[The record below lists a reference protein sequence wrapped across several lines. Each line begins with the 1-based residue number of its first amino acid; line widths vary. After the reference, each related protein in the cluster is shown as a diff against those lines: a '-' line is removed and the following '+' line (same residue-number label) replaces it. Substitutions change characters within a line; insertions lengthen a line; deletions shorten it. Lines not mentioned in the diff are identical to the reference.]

1 MSFLSKTQEESEL
14 RGVPTRAQVAT
25 FTAAWAGWVMDA
37 FDFTAFLL
45 VMPEIEK
52 TFGVK
57 HSASA
62 GAIALTLLMRL
73 VGGFIAGKAADK
85 WGRKLP
91 LLISVVWFAVC
102 DGAIAMAP
110 SFTFVLVLRTLFGLG
125 MGAEWTS
132 GTTLA
137 MENWPKKSRGI
148 ASGVLQGSWAV
159 GYLLAAAAS
168 AIVVPRFGWRA
179 LFVVTALPALLVL
192 PLRSFVPESEEWKKA
207 AKSRIAPLSE
217 LFKSTPGLLGRAVWG
232 CFAMAAG
239 FGAYYAL
246 TGLYPTILKV
256 ELGQDARGTFF
267 LVALFNVGMMLG
279 SIATGWLA
287 AKKSVSLAIAIPAGL
302 SIFVLPFYVGHEPGH
317 LSIGAFLGGAFGAG
331 FAGVTPMLLTSMFP
345 AEARARLVGI
355 VYHVGAFFAG
365 FVPLLTATLA
375 ERTGMTLGTAVMAV
389 TASLE
394 ACLVALV
401 LLAARPQKSFAV
413 AQEASS

>member
-1 MSFLSKTQEESEL
+1 MSLLAKTNEESEA
-14 RGVPTRAQVAT
+14 RGVPTRPQLVT
-25 FTAAWAGWVMDA
+25 FAAAWAGWVMDA

-73 VGGFIAGKAADK
+73 VGGYFAGKAADR

-91 LLISVVWFAVC
+91 LLVSVVWFALC
-102 DGAIAMAP
+102 DGAIALAP
-110 SFTFVLVLRTLFGLG
+110 SFVFVLVLRTLFGLG

-137 MENWPKKSRGI
+137 MENWPKKTRGL
-148 ASGVLQGSWAV
+148 ASGILQGSWAV

-168 AIVVPRFGWRA
+168 ALVVPRFGWRA

-192 PLRSFVPESEEWKKA
+192 PLRSYVPESEEWKAA
-207 AKSRIAPLSE
+207 AKERVRPLRE
-217 LFKSTPGLLGRAVWG
+217 IFGETRGLLARTIWG

-246 TGLYPTILKV
+246 TGLYPTVLKV
-256 ELGQDARGTFF
+256 ELGQDAHGTFV
-267 LVALFNVGMMLG
+267 LVAIFNVGMMLG

-302 SIFVLPFYVGHEPGH
+302 SILAMPFYVGQGGH
-317 LSIGAFLGGAFGAG
+317 LSLGAFLGGAFGAG

-375 ERTGMTLGTAVMAV
+375 ERTGIALGTSVMVV
-389 TASLE
+389 TAALE

-401 LLAARPQKSFAV
+401 LLGARPKASYSV
-413 AQEASS
+413 AQEAS

>member
-1 MSFLSKTQEESEL
+1 MSRE
-14 RGVPTRAQVAT
+14 GMPTKAQAIT
-25 FTAAWAGWVMDA
+25 FAAAWAGWVMDA

-57 HSASA
+57 HTASA

-73 VGGFIAGKAADK
+73 VGGYFAGKAADR

-91 LLISVVWFAVC
+91 LLVSVVWFAVC
-102 DGAIAMAP
+102 DGAIALAP
-110 SFTFVLVLRTLFGLG
+110 SFTAILVLRTLFGLG

-137 MENWPKKSRGI
+137 MENWPKKTRGI

-159 GYLLAAAAS
+159 GYLLAAAVS
-168 AIVVPRFGWRA
+168 AFVVPRFGWRA

-192 PLRSFVPESEEWKKA
+192 PLRSWVPESEEWKKV
-207 AKSRIAPLSE
+207 AKARPEPLRV
-217 LFKSTPGLLGRAVWG
+217 LFAKHEGLLGRAVWG
-232 CFAMAAG
+232 ALAMSVG

-256 ELGQDARGTFF
+256 ELGLGAHETFV

-279 SIATGWLA
+279 AIVSGVVA
-287 AKKSVSLAIAIPAGL
+287 AKRSVALAIVVPAGL
-302 SIFVLPFYVGHEPGH
+302 SVLVMPLYVGHPPSH
-317 LSIGAFLGGAFGAG
+317 LGVGAFLGGAFGAG
-331 FAGVTPMLLTSMFP
+331 FCGVTPMLLTTMFP

-355 VYHVGAFFAG
+355 TYHVGAFVAG
-365 FVPLLTATLA
+365 FLPLATATLA
-375 ERTGMTLGTAVMAV
+375 ERAGTSLGFAVMIVTSILELCLVVLVLATLGRTRAPSPEDAH
-389 TASLE
+389 ADLE
-394 ACLVALV
+394 AE
-401 LLAARPQKSFAV
+401 PTPG
-413 AQEASS
+413 E